1 MNNIERFTTL
11 KLEFSRVAWYL
22 GNILSALLGREIH
35 CIAKAEEDSYWSIAA
50 IDDRFSNSE
59 IVSLIQYVGG
69 DATMIRRCIPPDSN
83 SSRSLDMDLCE
94 ALLKHVLKKDWKQEF
109 VTQDALWL
117 LGDWPEPTQFPE
129 ADENLIFIDSR
140 VIDCS
145 KLMTMEDFVE
155 KLFEEGGTFT
165 ALTNLCEDNEMDF
178 GTPLYWMHPYTDGLY
193 NGCYFVLVREGV
205 LALSYDAIDWED
217 HEVFDRE
224 SVRLCDADEMRS
236 FYWEYK
242 KRTEEMLDT
251 MNAFLFFLER
261 REEFNNR

>member
-1 MNNIERFTTL
+1 
-11 KLEFSRVAWYL
+11 
-22 GNILSALLGREIH
+22 
-35 CIAKAEEDSYWSIAA
+35 
-50 IDDRFSNSE
+50 
-59 IVSLIQYVGG
+59 
-69 DATMIRRCIPPDSN
+69 
-83 SSRSLDMDLCE
+83 MDLCE
-94 ALLKHVLKKDWKQEF
+94 ALLKHVLKMYWKQEF
-109 VTQDALWL
+109 VTEDALWL
-117 LGDWPEPTQFPE
+117 PGNWPEPIQLPE

-165 ALTNLCEDNEMDF
+165 ALTNLCEDNEVDF

-224 SVRLCDADEMRS
+224 SARLCDADEMRS

-242 KRTEEMLDT
+242 KRTGEMLDT
-251 MNAFLFFLER
+251 MKAFLFFLER

>member
-1 MNNIERFTTL
+1 MPDVSFADLRCRFQTGRSYVVSGTGRNRIYGYRTGVMCQLGDIERSDWIQMV
-11 KLEFSRVAWYL
+11 K
-22 GNILSALLGREIH
+22 
-35 CIAKAEEDSYWSIAA
+35 D
-50 IDDRFSNSE
+50 
-59 IVSLIQYVGG
+59 LI
-69 DATMIRRCIPPDSN
+69 C
-83 SSRSLDMDLCE
+83 RS
-94 ALLKHVLKKDWKQEF
+94 
-109 VTQDALWL
+109 
-117 LGDWPEPTQFPE
+117 G
-129 ADENLIFIDSR
+129 DSR

-165 ALTNLCEDNEMDF
+165 ALTNLCEDNEVDF

-193 NGCYFVLVREGV
+193 NGCYFVMVREGV
-205 LALSYDAIDWED
+205 LALSYDAIDWEN

-242 KRTEEMLDT
+242 KRTGEMLDT

-261 REEFNNR
+261 REEFKNR

>member
-22 GNILSALLGREIH
+22 GNILSALLGRQIT
-35 CIAKAEEDSYWSIAA
+35 CTAMAEDDSYWSIAA

-59 IVSLIQYVGG
+59 IVRLIHYVGG
-69 DATMIRRCIPPDSN
+69 NATMVRSCIPPDSN
-83 SSRSLDMDLCE
+83 SSKSLGMDLCE
-94 ALLKHVLKKDWKQEF
+94 ALLKHVLKIDWTREF
-109 VTQDALWL
+109 VTKDALWL
-117 LGDWPEPTQFPE
+117 LGNWDEPLKLPEV
-129 ADENLIFIDSR
+129 DENLIFIDSR

-145 KLMTMEDFVE
+145 KLMPKDEFVE
-155 KLFEEGGTFT
+155 KLFDDGGTFT
-165 ALTNLCEDNEMDF
+165 VLTSLCEDNEVAF

-205 LALSYDAIDWED
+205 LILSYDAIDWED

-224 SVRLCDADEMRS
+224 SVRLCDAEEMRN

-242 KRTEEMLDT
+242 KRTGEMLDT
-251 MNAFLFFLER
+251 LNAFLFFLER
-261 REEFNNR
+261 KEEQENA

>member
-1 MNNIERFTTL
+1 
-11 KLEFSRVAWYL
+11 
-22 GNILSALLGREIH
+22 
-35 CIAKAEEDSYWSIAA
+35 
-50 IDDRFSNSE
+50 
-59 IVSLIQYVGG
+59 
-69 DATMIRRCIPPDSN
+69 
-83 SSRSLDMDLCE
+83 MDLCE
-94 ALLKHVLKKDWKQEF
+94 ALLKHVLKMDWKQEF
-109 VTQDALWL
+109 VTEDALWL
-117 LGDWPEPTQFPE
+117 LGNWPEPIQLPE

-145 KLMTMEDFVE
+145 KLMTMAEFVE

-165 ALTNLCEDNEMDF
+165 ALTNLCEDNEVDF

-242 KRTEEMLDT
+242 KRTGEMLDT

-261 REEFNNR
+261 KEEREHA

>member
-1 MNNIERFTTL
+1 
-11 KLEFSRVAWYL
+11 
-22 GNILSALLGREIH
+22 
-35 CIAKAEEDSYWSIAA
+35 
-50 IDDRFSNSE
+50 
-59 IVSLIQYVGG
+59 
-69 DATMIRRCIPPDSN
+69 MIRRWIPPDSN
-83 SSRSLDMDLCE
+83 SCRSLDMDLCE
-94 ALLKHVLKKDWKQEF
+94 ALLKHVLKKDWKEEF

-145 KLMTMEDFVE
+145 KLMTMAEFVE

-165 ALTNLCEDNEMDF
+165 ALTNLCEDNEVDF
-178 GTPLYWMHPYTDGLY
+178 GTPLYWMHPYTDGLH

-217 HEVFDRE
+217 HVVLDRE
-224 SVRLCDADEMRS
+224 SGRLCDADEMRS
-236 FYWEYK
+236 CYWEYK

>member
-1 MNNIERFTTL
+1 MNNIERYTTL

-35 CIAKAEEDSYWSIAA
+35 CTAKAEDDSYWSIAA
-50 IDDRFSNSE
+50 IDDRFTNSE

-83 SSRSLDMDLCE
+83 SSRSLGMDLCE
-94 ALLKHVLKKDWKQEF
+94 SLLKHILKMDWKQEF
-109 VTQDALWL
+109 VTEDALWI
-117 LGDWPEPTQFPE
+117 LGNWPEPVQLPE

-145 KLMTMEDFVE
+145 KLMTMDEFVE
-155 KLFEEGGTFT
+155 KLFDDGGTFT
-165 ALTNLCEDNEMDF
+165 AFTNLCEDNEMDF

-193 NGCYFVLVREGV
+193 NGCYFALVREGV

-224 SVRLCDADEMRS
+224 SARLCDADEMRS

-242 KRTEEMLDT
+242 KRTSEMLDT

-261 REEFNNR
+261 KEEREHA